1 MRRGRSESKVA
12 RVYANGLFYYLV
24 SKTTVS
30 SDFFRYVFA
39 SMKELNRVL
48 SEEGRGAETILDSP
62 VVEWEEK
69 ERLVNGLTECAV
81 LRELLLLMAKKGRV
95 HLFPSVYRFFT
106 DSLWEHLG
114 AVEGL
119 FETPYPLSEDRRE
132 ALERAVSKFLGRK
145 VVGEFAVN
153 KSLVAGVRVKVGS
166 LVMEYSVRD
175 FVECLRRRIEV
186 EGK

>member
-1 MRRGRSESKVA
+1 LRRGRSESKVA

-114 AVEGL
+114 AVRGSSRPRTRYRRTEG
-119 FETPYPLSEDRRE
+119 RRLKGRFPSFSAGKLWE
-132 ALERAVSKFLGRK
+132 NLRLTRVSWLG
-145 VVGEFAVN
+145 
-153 KSLVAGVRVKVGS
+153 
-166 LVMEYSVRD
+166 
-175 FVECLRRRIEV
+175 
-186 EGK
+186 